1 MFRILANSP
10 SKPLERSSSQSPKLI
25 DTVDS
30 TSTQPA
36 SPAAPDFPFSLSPV
50 TASSIPTGDGEMK
63 VTVMTV
69 DEQILTL
76 DVDPDESVSPPP
88 LHPSPSQS
96 QSQSIYT
103 G

>member
-36 SPAAPDFPFSLSPV
+36 SPAAPDFLSLSPV
-50 TASSIPTGDGEMK
+50 TASSIPTGGGEMK